1 MGVGLGWKRARVY
14 VPASPRHE
22 SEQQQQV
29 TSIQAVE
36 WLLGWYQ
43 CTYDVLRSLPE
54 VVWLMTRMTRVDG
67 EVIARRAVVG
77 VEELLE

>member
-1 MGVGLGWKRARVY
+1 MGVGLGWRRVRVY
-14 VPASPRHE
+14 VPAVPRRE
-22 SEQQQQV
+22 SEQQQRV
-29 TSIQAVE
+29 TSIQVVE

-43 CTYDVLRSLPE
+43 CRYDVPGNLPE
-54 VVWLMTRMTRVDG
+54 GVWLMTRMTRVDG